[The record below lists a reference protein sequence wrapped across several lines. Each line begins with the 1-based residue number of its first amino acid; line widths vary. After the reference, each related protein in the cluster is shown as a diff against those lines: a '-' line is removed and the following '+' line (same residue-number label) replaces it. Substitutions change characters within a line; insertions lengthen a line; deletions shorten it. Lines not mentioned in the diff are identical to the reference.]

1 MAKIDP
7 KNSIPAE
14 YEIIFQQ
21 LKSAEA
27 NEVDLMRNENDEIN
41 ELRKI
46 IAEISEPDILYATS
60 SHGEPGLASNIH
72 ISFCN

>member
-1 MAKIDP
+1 MAQTDP
-7 KNSIPAE
+7 KNLIPAE

-21 LKSAEA
+21 LESEDV
-27 NEVDLMRNENDEIN
+27 NEVDLMRRENDEIN

-60 SHGEPGLASNIH
+60 SHGEPALASSIH

>member
-1 MAKIDP
+1 MAQIDS
-7 KNSIPAE
+7 KDLIPTE

-21 LKSAEA
+21 LDSAET

-60 SHGEPGLASNIH
+60 SQGEPSLASKIH